1 MKYNISYKLDKYVKF
16 GTLNKYD
23 DGNMGF
29 TVTEEQL
36 EKLLQVIKMGHFNDK
51 KVKEFNNKKYYTLY
65 VFEDNF
71 NKQNNTTDNTSEL
84 KSDRMDE
91 VPF

>member
-1 MKYNISYKLDKYVKF
+1 MKYNISYKLYKYVKF

-65 VFEDNF
+65 VFEDNY
-71 NKQNNTTDNTSEL
+71 NKQNNTIDSISEL
-84 KSDRMDE
+84 KSDSMDE